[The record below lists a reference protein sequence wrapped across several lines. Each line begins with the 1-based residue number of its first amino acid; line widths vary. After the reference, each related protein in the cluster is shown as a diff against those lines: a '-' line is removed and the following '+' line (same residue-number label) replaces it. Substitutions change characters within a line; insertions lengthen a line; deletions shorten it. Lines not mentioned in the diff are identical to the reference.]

1 MELVNSVIQ
10 VVKLVLALL
19 RMIVNR
25 ARFLL
30 MLFLLMEGVL
40 PTVPIK
46 KVLFQEIL
54 FIVKLASQD
63 ARLVQDQIK
72 VSANLA

>member
-1 MELVNSVIQ
+1 MEFVNSVTR

-19 RMIVNR
+19 RMIVNN

-40 PTVPIK
+40 PLVQIK
-46 KVLFQEIL
+46 KVLFQVIL
-54 FIVKLASQD
+54 LIVKLALMN
-63 ARLVQDQIK
+63 ARHVQDQIL
-72 VSANLA
+72 VSVYLE